1 MKKIFYITLIV
12 VGLVMSSCEDDL
24 NLTPNYSL
32 NELNAITNAED
43 AHAAVNGAYAAIV
56 NSDHFSG
63 RLFVSLASKSG
74 FVDWSSGDFDMEYSQ
89 SNETT
94 SNISDRWLD
103 YYKTLNAANFA
114 ISNIGKLTIDQ
125 INLEEKDV
133 LLAEARCIRA
143 FANMFVFW
151 NYGHWWS
158 SDDSNPN
165 GIIFREEPITLG
177 EVEQER
183 LNVGDSYDKIFK
195 DLDFAIEHL
204 ENFTNN
210 RYMSKEFAKVL
221 KAKIILY
228 RNGYNDGTADLNEAI
243 KLIDEVLY
251 TPISGFSMQSD
262 LAKVYQDSWDSE
274 ENLFCSYV
282 SDNEDRIDNISY
294 TYSFSM
300 IMYYATKL
308 PVAPYDQLDAGLNFG
323 LDWFKG
329 DPRWDIVTGEA
340 RAPIAWDTDLRFTFT
355 KVARLG
361 QFAGQLVSPED
372 LKYNTYF
379 FRYSELYLLKAELL
393 ARTGASVSEAIAPIN
408 EMRSK
413 RTNPVL
419 ESLNPTTQQE
429 LMDMIFKEYF
439 LETFVENGSEYF
451 ASLRFK
457 DGSGKLWM
465 ESIKGKPIDENR
477 LCYPIPAVEM
487 QYNKLITQN
496 TGLQ

>member
-1 MKKIFYITLIV
+1 MKKIFYIALIV
-12 VGLVMSSCEDDL
+12 FGLVISSCEDNLD
-24 NLTPNYSL
+24 LTPSYSL
-32 NELNAITNAED
+32 NETNAIANAED
-43 AHAAVNGAYAAIV
+43 ARAAVNGAYATIV
-56 NSDHFSG
+56 NTDNFSG
-63 RLFVSLASKSG
+63 NLFVSLASRAG
-74 FVDWSSGDFDMEYSQ
+74 FVDWSAADYNMEYSQ

-94 SNISDRWLD
+94 TDIPNRWLD
-103 YYKTLNAANFA
+103 YYETLNAANFA
-114 ISNIGKLTIDQ
+114 ISNIGKLTQDQ
-125 INLEEKDV
+125 INLEEKDA

-165 GIIFREEPITLG
+165 GIIFREESITLG
-177 EVEQER
+177 DIEKER
-183 LNVGDSYDKIFK
+183 LNVGDSYEKIFE

-204 ENFTNN
+204 DNFTNN

-228 RNGYNDGTADLNEAI
+228 RNGYNDGTANLNEAI
-243 KLIDEVLY
+243 TLIDDVLNTS
-251 TPISGFSMQSD
+251 TPGFSMQGD
-262 LAKVYQDSWDSE
+262 LAKVYQDSWDSK

-282 SDNEDRIDNISY
+282 SDNANRIDNISY
-294 TYSFSM
+294 TYSYSI
-300 IMYYATKL
+300 IMFYATKL

-323 LDWFKG
+323 LEWFVN

-340 RAPIAWDTDLRFTFT
+340 RAPIAWDTDPRFTFT

-361 QFAGQLVSPED
+361 QYEGQLASPED

-379 FRYSELYLLKAELL
+379 FRYPELYILKAELL
-393 ARTGASVSEAIAPIN
+393 ARTGASVAEAIAPIN
-408 EMRSK
+408 EMRSR
-413 RTNPVL
+413 RTNPIL

-429 LMDMIFKEYF
+429 LMDAIFKEYF

-457 DGSGKLWM
+457 DSSGKLWM
-465 ESIKGKPIDENR
+465 EAIKGEPIDENH
-477 LCYPIPAVEM
+477 LCYPIPNVEM
-487 QYNKLITQN
+487 QYNTLIDQN
-496 TGLQ
+496 PGLQ